1 MHSLDVTL
9 YQFFFQRQMQGVGG
23 MTLKE
28 QKDLLTIVFSDLGN
42 KPPALSLDQINL
54 LEKFVFEIYAVRKV
68 DSLTQAR
75 LDKFL
80 MSIDNDLRILP
91 PRREALIHH
100 KKQACYQAGYLWRD
114 LIDNLDPPDPR
125 SWGWEKKTS
134 NGNYDPLWESTQI
147 NRNEFETFIRNKFFW
162 IAEMQKV

>member
-23 MTLKE
+23 MTSKE

-42 KPPALSLDQINL
+42 KPPTLSLDQINL

-75 LDKFL
+75 LDKFM
-80 MSIDNDLRILP
+80 MSTDNDL
-91 PRREALIHH
+91 
-100 KKQACYQAGYLWRD
+100 
-114 LIDNLDPPDPR
+114 
-125 SWGWEKKTS
+125 
-134 NGNYDPLWESTQI
+134 
-147 NRNEFETFIRNKFFW
+147 
-162 IAEMQKV
+162 